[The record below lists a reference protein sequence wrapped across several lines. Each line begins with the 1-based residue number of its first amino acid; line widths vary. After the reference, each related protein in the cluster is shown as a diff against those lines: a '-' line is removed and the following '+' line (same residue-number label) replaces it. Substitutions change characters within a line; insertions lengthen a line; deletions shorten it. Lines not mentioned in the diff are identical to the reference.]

1 MMGAL
6 PSFAQMQTP
15 ANGLAGSPLGT
26 IGSEQADLLG
36 FGALLSQSAPNAAL
50 TESNAEQGAGHFQD
64 VNVILQLL
72 RSSQSDM
79 ESPSPLSDGQAPA
92 AASPSTGSP
101 SAPLAA
107 LPFDPSQFGQATT
120 QDLLDMAAQLAE
132 QSAAPAAPPTINAQ
146 IMAAQQAATLLP
158 GKQPLT
164 TSDTPTDV
172 PADTAS
178 LADPAEASDHAS
190 TPARQQAEALE
201 ILLSLTNAAPTGAST
216 AAITAA
222 SLAAAAGISTTPSRS
237 TTSTNAPLAAL
248 DQPSDSSAS
257 VSDLLMPPTAT
268 LSRKPVGQSSASWT
282 PAQAEN
288 RSVADAVMA
297 APSAPMRGMTASAT
311 PLTVP
316 SSPAS
321 TAAPAAD
328 LGAAMSV
335 MITTGAANAGPV
347 QATSAAEAA
356 AAVPE
361 HWLDMHA
368 DDAWIEQLAKDI
380 AATKSATGD
389 ISFRLMP
396 RHLGR
401 LDVSMMQSEQGVSVH
416 MDTQHEQTAAIVT
429 AAQGRLVDELRQQ
442 GVRVA
447 GADVTHTPQ
456 DMTRQNSQGQGRS
469 SQNELH
475 HLIETASERL
485 PETDSDDKGTADRH
499 GRFA

>member
-6 PSFAQMQTP
+6 PSFAQMQPP

-26 IGSEQADLLG
+26 IGGEQADLLG
-36 FGALLSQSAPNAAL
+36 FGALLSQSAPNAAA
-50 TESNAEQGAGHFQD
+50 SSGSAEQSAGHFQD

-79 ESPSPLSDGQAPA
+79 DTPLAANNGQAPTA
-92 AASPSTGSP
+92 ALPAHGDAA
-101 SAPLAA
+101 APLAA
-107 LPFDPSQFGQATT
+107 LPFDLSQIGQATT

-132 QSAAPAAPPTINAQ
+132 QIAAPAP
-146 IMAAQQAATLLP
+146 
-158 GKQPLT
+158 T
-164 TSDTPTDV
+164 TSEYIIVSQNAAALLSAKLPQSATDTSSDAPTDV
-172 PADTAS
+172 SP
-178 LADPAEASDHAS
+178 LADPAEPSDHAS
-190 TPARQQAEALE
+190 TQARQQAEALD
-201 ILLSLTNAAPTGAST
+201 ILLSLSSAAPTGTS
-216 AAITAA
+216 AAPIIAA
-222 SLAAAAGISTTPSRS
+222 SLAAAGNSIAPTASTPATD
-237 TTSTNAPLAAL
+237 AHIAAL
-248 DQPSDSSAS
+248 DQPSGSSVNVA
-257 VSDLLMPPTAT
+257 DMLMAPAT
-268 LSRKPVGQSSASWT
+268 TQSRKPVGQSTAPST
-282 PAQAEN
+282 LAQAEQ
-288 RSVADAVMA
+288 RSAADPTMA
-297 APSAPMRGMTASAT
+297 APSALLRGMTSSAS
-311 PLTVP
+311 PLAMP
-316 SSPAS
+316 SLAAS
-321 TAAPAAD
+321 TAVPATD

-335 MITTGAANAGPV
+335 MITTGTVNASPV
-347 QATSAAEAA
+347 SAASAPEAA
-356 AAVPE
+356 QAVPE
-361 HWLDMHA
+361 HWLDMHG

-429 AAQGRLVDELRQQ
+429 AAQSRLVDELRQQ

-456 DMTRQNSQGQGRS
+456 DMTRQNNNGQGRS

-485 PETDSDDKGTADRH
+485 PDTDSDDKGTADRH

>member
-15 ANGLAGSPLGT
+15 ANGPAGSSLGN
-26 IGSEQADLLG
+26 IGGEQADLLG
-36 FGALLSQSAPNAAL
+36 FSALLSQSAPNAAVGD
-50 TESNAEQGAGHFQD
+50 SGNEQGAGNFQD
-64 VNVILQLL
+64 VHVILQLL

-79 ESPSPLSDGQAPA
+79 ESPLTIGEGQSPTA
-92 AASPSTGSP
+92 AAPSTGGP
-101 SAPLAA
+101 STPLTA

-132 QSAAPAAPPTINAQ
+132 QSAVPPAPPTTNAQ
-146 IMAAQQAATLLP
+146 IMAAQQAAAQLS

-178 LADPAEASDHAS
+178 LADPAEASDHANTQAS
-190 TPARQQAEALE
+190 TLARQQAEALD
-201 ILLSLTNAAPTGAST
+201 ILLSLTNAAPTSAPV
-216 AAITAA
+216 A
-222 SLAAAAGISTTPSRS
+222 AAAAGSRITPTGSTAT
-237 TTSTNAPLAAL
+237 AAHLAAL
-248 DQPSDSSAS
+248 DLPSDSSANGDS
-257 VSDLLMPPTAT
+257 VPDMSMAPTTT
-268 LSRKPVGQSSASWT
+268 LSRRPVGQSNAPWMATQPEQRSA
-282 PAQAEN
+282 AE
-288 RSVADAVMA
+288 AAMA
-297 APSAPMRGMTASAT
+297 APSAPVRGTAPSAI
-311 PLTVP
+311 PLAM
-316 SSPAS
+316 PAS
-321 TAAPAAD
+321 LASIAAPTAD

-335 MITTGAANAGPV
+335 MITTGATNANPV
-347 QATSAAEAA
+347 QATSAADGA

-361 HWLDMHA
+361 HWLDMHT

-380 AATKSATGD
+380 AAAKSATGD

-429 AAQGRLVDELRQQ
+429 AAQGRLVDELRHQ

-456 DMTRQNSQGQGRS
+456 DMARQNSNGQGRS

>member
-6 PSFAQMQTP
+6 PSFAQMQTS

-26 IGSEQADLLG
+26 IGGEQADLLG
-36 FGALLSQSAPNAAL
+36 FGALLSQSAPNAAAN
-50 TESNAEQGAGHFQD
+50 SGSAEQGAGHFQD

-79 ESPSPLSDGQAPA
+79 DAPLAANNGQAPTA
-92 AASPSTGSP
+92 ALPANGDAA
-101 SAPLAA
+101 APLAA
-107 LPFDPSQFGQATT
+107 LPFDLSQIGQATT
-120 QDLLDMAAQLAE
+120 QDLLDMAAKLAE
-132 QSAAPAAPPTINAQ
+132 QIAAPAP
-146 IMAAQQAATLLP
+146 
-158 GKQPLT
+158 T
-164 TSDTPTDV
+164 TSEYIIASQNAAALMSAKLPQSATDTSSDAPTDV
-172 PADTAS
+172 SPFV
-178 LADPAEASDHAS
+178 DPAEPSDHAS
-190 TPARQQAEALE
+190 TQARQQAEALD
-201 ILLSLTNAAPTGAST
+201 ILLSLSSAAPTGT
-216 AAITAA
+216 PAAPIIAA
-222 SLAAAAGISTTPSRS
+222 SLAAAGNSIAPTAATPA
-237 TTSTNAPLAAL
+237 TDGHLAAL
-248 DQPSDSSAS
+248 DQSSSS
-257 VSDLLMPPTAT
+257 VNVADMLMAPAT
-268 LSRKPVGQSSASWT
+268 TQSRKPVGQSTAPWT
-282 PAQAEN
+282 LAQAEQ
-288 RSVADAVMA
+288 RSAADPAMA
-297 APSAPMRGMTASAT
+297 APSTLLRGMTSSGP
-311 PLTVP
+311 PLAMP
-316 SSPAS
+316 SLAPS
-321 TAAPAAD
+321 TAAPATD

-335 MITTGAANAGPV
+335 MITTGTTNASPV
-347 QATSAAEAA
+347 SAASAA
-356 AAVPE
+356 DAAQTVPE
-361 HWLDMHA
+361 HWLDMHG

-456 DMTRQNSQGQGRS
+456 DMTRQNSNGQGRS

-485 PETDSDDKGTADRH
+485 PDTDSDDKGTADRH

>member
-15 ANGLAGSPLGT
+15 ANGLAGSPLAT
-26 IGSEQADLLG
+26 IGGEQADLLG
-36 FGALLSQSAPNAAL
+36 FGALMSQRAPNAAA
-50 TESNAEQGAGHFQD
+50 SGGSAEQGAGHFQD

-72 RSSQSDM
+72 RSSQSDVDA
-79 ESPSPLSDGQAPA
+79 PLTTNSGQAPTT
-92 AASPSTGSP
+92 ASPANGDAA
-101 SAPLAA
+101 APLAA
-107 LPFDPSQFGQATT
+107 LPFDRSQIGQATT

-132 QSAAPAAPPTINAQ
+132 QIAAPAPTTSED
-146 IMAAQQAATLLP
+146 IMASQNAAAFLSAKLP
-158 GKQPLT
+158 QSAGD
-164 TSDTPTDV
+164 TSNDAPTD
-172 PADTAS
+172 AS
-178 LADPAEASDHAS
+178 PLADPAEPSDQAGIQTH
-190 TPARQQAEALE
+190 QQAEALN
-201 ILLSLTNAAPTGAST
+201 ILLSLSNAAPTGMP
-216 AAITAA
+216 AAPIIAA
-222 SLAAAAGISTTPSRS
+222 SLAAHGNSIASTASTPA
-237 TTSTNAPLAAL
+237 TDAHLAPL
-248 DQPSDSSAS
+248 DQPSGSSGS
-257 VSDLLMPPTAT
+257 VADMLMAPAT
-268 LSRKPVGQSSASWT
+268 TQSRKPVGQSTAPWT
-282 PAQAEN
+282 PTQAEQ
-288 RSVADAVMA
+288 RSAVDPAMA
-297 APSAPMRGMTASAT
+297 APSALLRGMTSAAA
-311 PLTVP
+311 PLAMP
-316 SSPAS
+316 SLTAS
-321 TAAPAAD
+321 TAAPATD

-335 MITTGAANAGPV
+335 MITTGGANASPV
-347 QATSAAEAA
+347 PAASAAEAA
-356 AAVPE
+356 QAVPE
-361 HWLDMHA
+361 HWLDMHG

-456 DMTRQNSQGQGRS
+456 DMTRQNSNGQGRS

-485 PETDSDDKGTADRH
+485 PDTDSDDKGTADRH